1 MICRAWKNQTNLR
14 IRLHLVT
21 DGGTTEDGW
30 YVDDLSV
37 TDNGAAVMALPF
49 YEGFENGLSNWLH
62 SAWVVDTNAPFAGGY
77 AVA

>member
-1 MICRAWKNQTNLR
+1 MICRRWKNQTNLR

-62 SAWVVDTNAPFAGGY
+62 SAVGGGHQR
-77 AVA
+77 AVCRELCGA